1 MQHENEKRP
10 LTRIRQGVSYTLS
23 NISLPALLHL
33 PTAPLAQATHA
44 ATRARA
50 RRAQRAL
57 AAAAAT
63 AFSAAYLLSPRRAK
77 HPYLLYC
84 AVLAGAGTYCDGS
97 GAVAG
102 LWARI
107 VGGGGE
113 RDGAADKGKGKGL
126 RQRRSDEGLG
136 ESGVMVGQ
144 SSSAS
149 EADEEDAEGVNGEVV
164 RRAVEEGVRAERVRM
179 GVWGVG
185 FFFSVLGIWGDLL

>member
-1 MQHENEKRP
+1 M
-10 LTRIRQGVSYTLS
+10 SYTLS

-44 ATRARA
+44 ATRKRA

-57 AAAAAT
+57 AAAAAA

-84 AVLAGAGTYCDGS
+84 AVLAGAGTYCDGT
-97 GAVAG
+97 GAG
-102 LWARI
+102 LFGRAWARLA
-107 VGGGGE
+107 
-113 RDGAADKGKGKGL
+113 GAAREEGDGKGKG
-126 RQRRSDEGLG
+126 RGVRERRSDDGLG

-149 EADEEDAEGVNGEVV
+149 EADEEDAEAGVNGEMV
-164 RRAVEEGVRAERVRM
+164 RRQVEEGVRAERVRM
-179 GVWGVG
+179 GVWGLG
-185 FFFSVLGIWGDLL
+185 FLLRVWGIGGHML